1 MKLLQIR
8 KVHAGFVLGVLLL
21 MFAQCDPVELP
32 PDDPGDPVFEL
43 AMSTV
48 NGDTYAFGGGVDG
61 YRMFT
66 SFEQDSE
73 GIYTFIG
80 ELKKEDV
87 NLDTFPSIRFE
98 FRDFQANP
106 ANVDVEQALSAI
118 NGFYDQTLTGSV
130 DTAYTATL
138 SAVTGETCFDF
149 SEEDLSW
156 DFGDGTFG
164 EGFVVEHDY
173 SNNEERNITLDI
185 NGQNGEHVSVSRN
198 ISFEANALTCGVDV
212 SLEPSQQIFISLTVF
227 PLGGV
232 PPYTYSWDD
241 GSTSQAMIVQPD
253 SILFDEE
260 FCVTLTDASGCSS
273 SWCGNFFDDYQ
284 VCSAQFSYSTGMVID
299 SLAAPAQYSTVTVI
313 YQDGHGSEYRS
324 DRQIQNNSAYFNV
337 SEIEAFQENEF
348 GYPTQKFLVDF
359 SCELLSANGQSMLI
373 DSGQGTIG
381 VAFPED

>member
-1 MKLLQIR
+1 MRTFGRINFK
-8 KVHAGFVLGVLLL
+8 AGYFFWGMVLLL
-21 MFAQCDPVELP
+21 TQCTPVELP
-32 PDDPGDPVFEL
+32 PDDLGELVFEL
-43 AMSTV
+43 TMSTQ
-48 NGDTYAFGGGVDG
+48 NEDTYAFGGGVDG

-66 SFEQDSE
+66 SFEQDAD
-73 GIYTFIG
+73 GVYTFIG

-87 NLDTFPSIRFE
+87 NLDTFPSVRFE

-106 ANVDVEQALSAI
+106 INVDVEQALSSVS
-118 NGFYDQTLTGSV
+118 GFYNQTLTGSV

-149 SEEDLSW
+149 SAEDLSW

-164 EGFVVEHDY
+164 EGFVVEHAY
-173 SNNEERNITLDI
+173 SNNEERNIKLDI
-185 NGQNGEHVSVSRN
+185 NGQGGEHVSVSRN

-212 SLEPSQQIFISLTVF
+212 NLASQQNFISLTVF
-227 PLGGV
+227 PLGGI
-232 PPYTYSWDD
+232 PPYTYSWST
-241 GSTSQAMIVQPD
+241 GSTSQSMVMMAD
-253 SILFDEE
+253 SSLFNDQ

-273 SWCGNFFDDYQ
+273 SWCGNFYDNYQ

-313 YQDGHGSEYRS
+313 YQDGHGAEYRS
-324 DRQIQNNSAYFNV
+324 DRQMQSNSAYFNV

-359 SCELLSANGQSMLI
+359 SCELLSANGQSILI
-373 DSGQGTIG
+373 DSGQGSIG
-381 VAFPED
+381 VAYPED